1 MIVSRFGENVFRSTS
16 INFGFIPDWYIGHN
30 YVDQHTAGTRHSSPL
45 LSFPFL
51 SGLIKAK
58 NAKRFADEPELTIK
72 QYLDLIK
79 FENFFS
85 NSFVFFA
92 IVILDPISQG
102 LGVGPKQLFFF
113 VSIIVGLGLGAT
125 QSSSRAFVGMLCPPG
140 RSAEMFGLWG
150 MANRVAVL
158 FSMATF
164 GPLSD
169 YLGSIQGACVLLLL
183 YLGADWETKYYWSLL
198 SRLVRQFS
206 QGILRPNSR
215 IALTGGF
222 LPSL

>member
-16 INFGFIPDWYIGHN
+16 INFGFIPAWYIGHN
-30 YVDQHTAGTRHSSPL
+30 DVDQHTAGTRHSSPL

-92 IVILDPISQG
+92 IVILVLLITLIASFIS
-102 LGVGPKQLFFF
+102 LFEKAF
-113 VSIIVGLGLGAT
+113 
-125 QSSSRAFVGMLCPPG
+125 SSRG
-140 RSAEMFGLWG
+140 
-150 MANRVAVL
+150 
-158 FSMATF
+158 
-164 GPLSD
+164 
-169 YLGSIQGACVLLLL
+169 YLKVINCE
-183 YLGADWETKYYWSLL
+183 YFFIYIKIKE
-198 SRLVRQFS
+198 R
-206 QGILRPNSR
+206 
-215 IALTGGF
+215 
-222 LPSL
+222 